1 MIVTSEHFLLGPLTT
16 KQLLKS
22 FVERFIVRS
31 NEISRVYRHFNFI
44 QNAIISHQF
53 TWEHC
58 YEASEGV
65 SHHNCYFLFQASLRW
80 RFSARKITKWCCQ
93 RSTNGSRTTTPTSD
107 RKDPAGATPSDTTSR
122 STIASSNAVSWEN
135 SFAFRFVKES
145 RWGDRARDIGPKI
158 RRESASNDRI

>member
-1 MIVTSEHFLLGPLTT
+1 MIECCQKIVTSEHFLLGPLTT

-22 FVERFIVRS
+22 FVEHFIVRS
-31 NEISRVYRHFNFI
+31 NEISRVYRHFTII
-44 QNAIISHQF
+44 QNAIISQF

-65 SHHNCYFLFQASLRW
+65 SHHDCYFLFQASLRW
-80 RFSARKITKWCCQ
+80 RFSARKITKWCCR

-135 SFAFRFVKES
+135 SFAFRFVKVTL
-145 RWGDRARDIGPKI
+145 RWQGTRHRT
-158 RRESASNDRI
+158 EN